1 MTTKIKMEI
10 PNWVEENLN
19 VNTQIPT
26 VRQLVK
32 ELITQL
38 PKGYEFPVI
47 VIHRQMLKKTGHKD
61 LNSRRTREAI
71 QILRE
76 NGFVKEVAWRD
87 RAKYFTRV

>member
-10 PNWVEENLN
+10 PSWAEENLKSN
-19 VNTQIPT
+19 SMPT
-26 VRQLVK
+26 IRDHVK
-32 ELITQL
+32 ALIKEL

-47 VIHRQMLKKTGHKD
+47 VIHRQMIKKKGYAD

-76 NGFVKEVAWRD
+76 NDFIKEVAWRN
-87 RAKYFTRV
+87 RVKYFTRC